1 MISFQQK
8 MREET
13 MTTPLTFFGDQN
25 SRSNGFNRRHLM
37 KSAAAFTATAV
48 TMSAASAAT
57 VAPLGQNGAP
67 TLETDPLPLGP
78 LSGSRYPDSHL
89 ESLKKPKVSF
99 GPTGFPAFA
108 GTMAVE
114 RVATGF
120 RWAEGPVYF
129 PAGRYVLFSD
139 IPNNR
144 IMRFSE
150 DDGHLSVFRQPS
162 MNSNGNTIDR
172 EGRLITCE
180 HSGRR
185 VTRTELDGSITIIAD
200 KYNGKKLNSPN
211 DAAVA
216 SDGSIW
222 FTDPVYGIG
231 GYYEGIKAEPEQEKH
246 NVYRVDPKSGEVKV
260 AVDDFV
266 EPNGIAFSPDEKKLY
281 VIDTGFTDG
290 PDNPSHIRVFD
301 VDVAGGK
308 VSNGKVF
315 ADMPKPSITD
325 GMRCDTAGRVWCS
338 VGWGDPNEDGVR
350 CYTAEGDLLGKIHI
364 PETVANLCFG
374 GQQRNRLYI
383 CGSTSLYAVYTSAQ
397 GALKP

>member
-1 MISFQQK
+1 
-8 MREET
+8 
-13 MTTPLTFFGDQN
+13 MTTSLTN
-25 SRSNGFNRRHLM
+25 SEPFTSRGGIDRRKILTGT
-37 KSAAAFTATAV
+37 AAL
-48 TMSAASAAT
+48 AASAVGAT
-57 VAPLGQNGAP
+57 AANAASVPPLGQTGAP
-67 TLETDPLPLGP
+67 TRQTDRLPLGP
-78 LSGSRYPDSHL
+78 LQGGRYPDTHL
-89 ESLKKPKVSF
+89 EMAKKPTKPTF
-99 GPTGFPAFA
+99 GGNSGFPAFA

-150 DDGHLSVFRQPS
+150 DDGHLSVYRQPS

-180 HSGRR
+180 HAGRR

-200 KYNGKKLNSPN
+200 KYNNKRLNSPN
-211 DAAVA
+211 DAVVTA
-216 SDGSIW
+216 DGAIW

-231 GYYEGIKAEPEQEKH
+231 GYYEGIKADPEQDKK
-246 NVYRVDPKSGEVKV
+246 NVYRVEPKSGEVKV
-260 AVDDFV
+260 VVDDFV
-266 EPNGIAFSPDEKKLY
+266 EPNGLCISPDEKKLY
-281 VIDTGFTDG
+281 VCDTGFTDG

-301 VDVAGGK
+301 LDVAGGK
-308 VSNGKVF
+308 ATNSKVF
-315 ADMPKPSITD
+315 ADMPKPAITD
-325 GMRCDTAGRVWCS
+325 GVRCDTEGRVWCS
-338 VGWGDPNEDGVR
+338 VGWGDTNEDGVR
-350 CYTAEGDLLGKIHI
+350 CYTKEGELLGKIHI

-383 CGSTSLYAVYTSAQ
+383 CGSTSLYAVYTGVQ

>member
-1 MISFQQK
+1 MGFPCQQK
-8 MREET
+8 CAEET
-13 MTTPLTFFGDQN
+13 MTIPLTLPHRQTL
-25 SRSNGFNRRHLM
+25 NRRNII
-37 KSAAAFTATAV
+37 KGAAALSATAV
-48 TMSAASAAT
+48 SMKFASAET
-57 VAPLGQNGAP
+57 LPPFGQTGSP
-67 TLETDPLPLGP
+67 TRLTDPLPLGP
-78 LSGSRYPDSHL
+78 LPGSRYPDSHL
-89 ESLKKPKVSF
+89 ESAHPKVVF
-99 GPTGFPAFA
+99 GPAGFPAFA

-150 DDGHLSVFRQPS
+150 DDGHLSVYRQPS

-211 DAAVA
+211 DAVVA

-222 FTDPVYGIG
+222 FTDPAYGIG
-231 GYYEGIKAEPEQEKH
+231 GYYEGVKAAQEQEKH
-246 NVYRVDPKSGEVKV
+246 NVYRVDPKSGDIKV
-260 AVDDFV
+260 VVDDFV

-301 VDVAGGK
+301 VDHAAGK
-308 VSNGKVF
+308 LSNGKVF
-315 ADMPKPSITD
+315 AEMPKPSITD
-325 GMRCDTAGRVWCS
+325 GVRADRDGRIWCS
-338 VGWGDPNEDGVR
+338 VGWGDPKEDGVR
-350 CYTAEGDLLGKIHI
+350 CYTADGDLLGKIHI

-383 CGSTSLYAVYTSAQ
+383 CGSTSLYAVYTSVQ

>member
-1 MISFQQK
+1 
-8 MREET
+8 
-13 MTTPLTFFGDQN
+13 MTNPANLAGTSVDLRPAGLD
-25 SRSNGFNRRHLM
+25 RRNLLRG
-37 KSAAAFTATAV
+37 ATALAATAV
-48 TMSAASAAT
+48 TMKTASAAS
-57 VAPLGQNGAP
+57 VAPLGQTGAP
-67 TLETDPLPLGP
+67 TLSTEPLPLGP
-78 LSGSRYPDSHL
+78 LPGSRYPDSHL
-89 ESLKKPKVSF
+89 ESAKPKLSF
-99 GPTGFPAFA
+99 GPSDFPAFA

-129 PAGRYVLFSD
+129 AAGRYVLFSD

-150 DDGHLSVFRQPS
+150 DDGHLSVYRQPS

-211 DAAVA
+211 DAVVA

-222 FTDPVYGIG
+222 FADPVYGIG
-231 GYYEGIKAEPEQEKH
+231 GYYEGIKAEPEQEKK
-246 NVYRVDPKSGEVKV
+246 NVYRVDPKSGDIKV
-260 AVDDFV
+260 VVDDFV
-266 EPNGIAFSPDEKKLY
+266 EPNGITFSPDEKKLY

-301 VDVAGGK
+301 VDIGSGK

-315 ADMPKPSITD
+315 AEIPKPSITD
-325 GMRCDTAGRVWCS
+325 GMRCDTAGRIWCS
-338 VGWGDPNEDGVR
+338 VGWGDPKEDGVR
-350 CYTAEGDLLGKIHI
+350 CYTPDGDLLGKIHI

-383 CGSTSLYAVYTSAQ
+383 CGSTSLYAVYTGVQ
-397 GALKP
+397 GAMKP